1 VAPPNLNGKDLDHWL
16 TFLDRFSLSRDDL
29 RMKTKTFFKMMS
41 STIAAILLP
50 ALFLSSCATYPP
62 NPNIPELSPEGDY
75 YSAVAAASQK
85 RQVYDGLYEI
95 LEINAVLVNSKV
107 AAGRVDQ
114 NARMYQWTREQY
126 NKEKADMQT
135 DLSKQT
141 EIILGFFVPSRKED
155 NLAKKTSVW
164 KIFLDVNGHR
174 YEGQATKIKA
184 LPAEVRALYPD
195 HVRFYTPY
203 KIEFPV
209 PISMV
214 ENAEAKFTVTGPVA
228 SATLDFP
235 PSK

>member
-1 VAPPNLNGKDLDHWL
+1 MNK
-16 TFLDRFSLSRDDL
+16 
-29 RMKTKTFFKMMS
+29 KTFFKMTS
-41 STIAAILLP
+41 LTVAAILLP
-50 ALFLSSCATYPP
+50 AVFLSSCATYPP
-62 NPNIPELSPEGDY
+62 NPNIPDLSSESEY
-75 YSAVAAASQK
+75 YSSVASASQK

-107 AAGRVDQ
+107 AAERVDQ

-126 NKEKADMQT
+126 EKEKTDMQT

-141 EIILGFFVPSRKED
+141 EIILGFFVPNRKED

-164 KIFLDVNGHR
+164 KIFLDVNGRR

-184 LPAEVRALYPD
+184 LPAEVRALYPE

-209 PISMV
+209 PVSMV

-228 SATLDFP
+228 SATVSFP
-235 PSK
+235 PLKK